1 MKLVVAILLTCMLA
15 SAGQQILL
23 IAGAALGCISAFWLV
38 LDRTENFVR
47 WLFSRSHIEYQ

>member
-1 MKLVVAILLTCMLA
+1 MLA